1 MGVDAQ
7 RSLRVSVGWSTT
19 DADVAAFAKSFE
31 PVVRRLRSLREKT

>member
-19 DADVAAFAKSFE
+19 YADVDALLDAL
-31 PVVRRLRSLREKT
+31 PQVVGDLRRLADGR